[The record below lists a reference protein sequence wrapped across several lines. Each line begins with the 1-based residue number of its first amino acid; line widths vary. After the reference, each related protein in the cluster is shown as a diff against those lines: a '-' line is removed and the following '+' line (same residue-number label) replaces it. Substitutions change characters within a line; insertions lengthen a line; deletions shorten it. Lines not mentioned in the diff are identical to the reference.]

1 LSTGSDDT
9 ECGRDTLG
17 EGFLTDVR
25 RALVWHRYH
34 AVSNRINEGG
44 GGGHVFSEGS
54 STQSDYTTAA
64 VQAGCCRRVT
74 NAAGFAVRCH
84 SSIALTRLHDRTRPD
99 RFVEDT

>member
-34 AVSNRINEGG
+34 AVSNRINDGG
-44 GGGHVFSEGS
+44 GGGHTLYSPRVH
-54 STQSDYTTAA
+54 QRSDYITAA
-64 VQAGCCRRVT
+64 VLGVVAGSQMPQDLRFDVTRRS
-74 NAAGFAVRCH
+74 R
-84 SSIALTRLHDRTRPD
+84 
-99 RFVEDT
+99 